1 MSNATGVGVNSRG
14 FGRIGWCK
22 LCAWEHA
29 LELNRGIRDG
39 TIKNAAQAQEFA
51 KRYGLSFNRQTFYN
65 HKPHALGTEGAVI
78 QASQRAMQKLQVKKS
93 SNDEFLGAI
102 RDIGMARA
110 IESPADVSLD
120 HALKAASILEARKD
134 KAGDQINLLVAIVTG
149 NAPAVQITA
158 GETTIEGEAKE
169 IS

>member
-1 MSNATGVGVNSRG
+1 MSGIVGEGVNRRG
-14 FGRIGWCK
+14 FGKVGYCK

-29 LELNRGIRDG
+29 LELNRKIRDG

-51 KRYGLSFNRQTFYN
+51 LRYGLTFNRQTFYN
-65 HKPHALGTEGAVI
+65 HKPHALGTEGAVV
-78 QASQRAMQKLQVKKS
+78 QAASQAMKKLQVKNS

-102 RDIGMARA
+102 RNIGMARA
-110 IESPADVSLD
+110 IQNPEDVSID

-149 NAPAVQITA
+149 NAPAVQITP
-158 GETTIEGEAKE
+158 GDTTIEGEARE